1 MKVEL
6 KEVENVFQPVTISV
20 TIETVE
26 EWFAMYNLAC
36 FSISISELVIPKN
49 KKIVFDFLHEMRINL
64 LTAKENVK

>member
-6 KEVENVFQPVTISV
+6 KEVENDFKPVTISV
-20 TIETVE
+20 TIESAD
-26 EWFAMYNLAC
+26 EWMAMYNLAS
-36 FSISISELVIPKN
+36 FNIAISELVIPKN

>member
-6 KEVENVFQPVTISV
+6 NEVKKEFQPVTISV

-36 FSISISELVIPKN
+36 FSISISELVIPEN
-49 KKIVFDFLHEMRINL
+49 KEIVLDFLDEMRTNL
-64 LTAKENVK
+64 LIEKENVK